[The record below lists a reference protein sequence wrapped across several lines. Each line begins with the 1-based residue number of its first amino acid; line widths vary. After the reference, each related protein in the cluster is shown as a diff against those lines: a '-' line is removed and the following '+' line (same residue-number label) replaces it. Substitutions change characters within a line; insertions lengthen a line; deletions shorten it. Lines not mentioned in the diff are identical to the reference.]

1 MHFWCWR
8 AHVPLTL
15 LNALWRLMIC
25 ELEGKLIFA
34 CWFTDWSCFRYTGKL
49 EDVRRSNKHLG
60 LHALQMSS
68 VSIIQTHLDSTFFF
82 YHRDSVFG
90 WTQCSN
96 YTVFICFTS
105 SNSLNNIAIIVLQ
118 LHQLLGALMSPITP
132 SSVVYCAAYYI
143 VTMICTCIYEHLVL
157 LTVRSGCLRSVFVY
171 FFVSTEVILLLY
183 RPVYCLSF
191 RDNIRRTSERC
202 IDFLK

>member
-1 MHFWCWR
+1 MHSK
-8 AHVPLTL
+8 
-15 LNALWRLMIC
+15 IQ
-25 ELEGKLIFA
+25 I
-34 CWFTDWSCFRYTGKL
+34 
-49 EDVRRSNKHLG
+49 
-60 LHALQMSS
+60 SS
-68 VSIIQTHLDSTFFF
+68 VSIILTHLDSTFFF

-157 LTVRSGCLRSVFVY
+157 LTVRLGCLRSVFVY
-171 FFVSTEVILLLY
+171 FFLFQLKWFCCCIVRFIALVLEI
-183 RPVYCLSF
+183 
-191 RDNIRRTSERC
+191 TSEER
-202 IDFLK
+202 LNVA